1 MNETPKDTS
10 SAPAEEPGHLLL
22 KEKAKRKD
30 PKGAMA
36 RRLVYY
42 CVGVLTAAG
51 VWAAVLKTLD
61 HTAELSDVLT
71 FVGAAFGGEL
81 LMLLLKRVFAKP
93 TETQQEEEEPWNS

>member
-1 MNETPKDTS
+1 MSEIPKDTS
-10 SAPAEEPGHLLL
+10 SAPAGGPGDLLL
-22 KEKAKRKD
+22 PEKAKRKD

-42 CVGVLTAAG
+42 CVGVLTAAAL
-51 VWAAVLKTLD
+51 WAAVLKTLD
-61 HTAELSDVLT
+61 HMAELSDILT

-93 TETQQEEEEPWNS
+93 TQTQQEDEETWNN